1 MRLDWERVELN
12 GRQSSRARKQES
24 VANGVPYFLVNII
37 LLMGPKFRA
46 DAWNHRVIPMDVFA
60 SMAALL
66 RDPEVVEELLRG
78 LLRSISAVAN
88 DEIEANACVNY
99 ESWLLAGIQQSRK

>member
-1 MRLDWERVELN
+1 
-12 GRQSSRARKQES
+12 
-24 VANGVPYFLVNII
+24 
-37 LLMGPKFRA
+37 
-46 DAWNHRVIPMDVFA
+46 
-60 SMAALL
+60 MAALL